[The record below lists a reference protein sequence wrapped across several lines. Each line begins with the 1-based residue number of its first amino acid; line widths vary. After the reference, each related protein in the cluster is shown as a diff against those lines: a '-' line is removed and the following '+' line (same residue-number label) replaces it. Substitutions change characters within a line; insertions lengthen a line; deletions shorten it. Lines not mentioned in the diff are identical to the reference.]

1 MKINL
6 EKPIVNIR
14 GLPIENEV
22 VNPKTK
28 KIEKKI
34 MRVRDYL
41 LTILGTRFEMED
53 RQKEPFW
60 TTELGILIA
69 DEQKKEIEISEP
81 KANFLKRIL
90 ENNKVKQ
97 VLPMGGEKEIEL
109 FFPFELG
116 QLLQLFEET
125 GRGEEDSEVEK
136 LKREVAELKKKKLW
150 TTEPEKNCGE
160 RSSGKTLERRRTF

>member
-22 VNPKTK
+22 VNLKTK

-69 DEQKKEIEISEP
+69 DEKNKELEISEP
-81 KANFLKRIL
+81 KADFLRRIL
-90 ENNKVKQ
+90 TANKIKQ
-97 VLPMGGEKEIEL
+97 TLPMGGEREIEL
-109 FFPFELG
+109 FFPFEIS
-116 QLLQLFEET
+116 QLLQLFM
-125 GRGEEDSEVEK
+125 SEKEK
-136 LKREVAELKKKKLW
+136 KEAGLCQSLKDTNSPKNTEKK
-150 TTEPEKNCGE
+150 
-160 RSSGKTLERRRTF
+160 

>member
-109 FFPFELG
+109 FFPFEIS
-116 QLLQLFEET
+116 QLLQLFM
-125 GRGEEDSEVEK
+125 SEKEK
-136 LKREVAELKKKKLW
+136 KEAGLCQSLKDTNSLKNTEKK
-150 TTEPEKNCGE
+150 
-160 RSSGKTLERRRTF
+160 